1 MASQVYGLMA
11 QFSDSESLME
21 AVKKARTAGYTQMDA
36 YTPFAVEEL
45 ADALGNRD
53 DRIPWVVF
61 ICGVLGALG
70 GLSLQYYINVID
82 WPMNVG
88 GRPDFSWPSFIPVTF
103 ECGVLGAAI
112 GGVVGMIILNGLP
125 RPYHPVFNVPGFDA
139 ATRDKF
145 FLCIESG
152 DPQFDPEKTAEFLK
166 ETGAERV
173 EEVEP

>member
-11 QFSDSESLME
+11 QFSDPETLMD

-45 ADALGNRD
+45 ADTLGNRD

-152 DPQFDPEKTAEFLK
+152 DPKFDPEKTAEFLK